1 MIQFHIFLHR
11 PQDINP
17 EASLFLPFFV
27 ASVDEFFTSSCNINN
42 NKTNLISKYMCKEGS
57 TKVKTEIF
65 LALGGAYD
73 IKTLTITANIE
84 FSEWERVRERER
96 SRAQY

>member
-1 MIQFHIFLHR
+1 
-11 PQDINP
+11 
-17 EASLFLPFFV
+17 
-27 ASVDEFFTSSCNINN
+27 
-42 NKTNLISKYMCKEGS
+42 MCKEGS